1 MGKKPTMKRN
11 TVAKKRERSVSRLQS
26 EFEELGVTH
35 LEVDNPDT
43 HFNRARSSSRAR
55 PVKKMSVEEGTRG
68 ISARPRSQSGIRDAS
83 QGAKLDKMKKK
94 HDKKV
99 FAKMG
104 KAGESDRK
112 IMKRNQNICSLAREA
127 LARLTEDKE
136 NLNNLKFVEISIICY
151 YSCRF

>member
-1 MGKKPTMKRN
+1 MGEARERAGFYDSEESEEDESYAEVKELVRKIRYKKGCMKVNQVIDKNKKPTMKRN

-55 PVKKMSVEEGTRG
+55 PVKKM
-68 ISARPRSQSGIRDAS
+68 
-83 QGAKLDKMKKK
+83 KKK

-112 IMKRNQNICSLAREA
+112 IHEKKPKHL
-127 LARLTEDKE
+127 
-136 NLNNLKFVEISIICY
+136 F
-151 YSCRF
+151 

>member
-1 MGKKPTMKRN
+1 MGVKELVRKIRYKKGCMKVNQVIDKNKKPTMKRN

-55 PVKKMSVEEGTRG
+55 PVE
-68 ISARPRSQSGIRDAS
+68 
-83 QGAKLDKMKKK
+83 KMKKK
-94 HDKKV
+94 HDKKA

-112 IMKRNQNICSLAREA
+112 IHEKKPKHLFTGKRGIGKTDR
-127 LARLTEDKE
+127 R
-136 NLNNLKFVEISIICY
+136 
-151 YSCRF
+151 